1 MEEEDN
7 WEGEEDLAK
16 ELHQFKDM
24 VRAELA
30 TLSEDLKSFRDSR
43 REAELSIMTL
53 DQSIHDF
60 RKELDKGLRQI
71 DDNNERFAS
80 FATEM
85 TTISSTFD
93 EIYSDLRLKATQK
106 ELTVLEGR
114 FSFMCPMTTAQKLEY
129 DLQEK
134 ASEIALLELKQD
146 FNEFKTHVFEDF
158 SLKRELQDAVYRV
171 SHQALEALKPYAKEI
186 DCLNRF
192 KEAEANLKAQNK
204 AIMQEISVLTQ
215 AIADTNGNLEETQGD
230 VATKATIEELAQVNK
245 RFEGYS
251 SVQDLGKL
259 RKDVTILLRKCE
271 NRLEEFS
278 SAISGQEQVLARYDE
293 VLLDKASKLDLK
305 DVNNKIRAISK
316 HIDFEQKVEEMDDA
330 IKATAAI
337 CENHMQRLAA
347 VDKGLAEALAV
358 TRNVKSEKKDITFL
372 KEKVGNHTEML
383 DLKADKVDFVRMA
396 ERKAN
401 IDELRSSFQSI
412 DILHR
417 MVKATGVLLNHTLKS
432 LFHSKSTDSKGLDTI
447 RRDWLLKHAEIV
459 VNWANDFSPL
469 QPDQIVPEEV
479 RLPEPPSPM
488 NISPM
493 SAYAPTL
500 QVESPKFGGTHR
512 RLQTK
517 AIKLPS
523 IDTSF

>member
-1 MEEEDN
+1 MEVEEERSWD
-7 WEGEEDLAK
+7 GEEDLAK
-16 ELHQFKDM
+16 ELHRFKDT

-30 TLSEDLKSFRDSR
+30 VLSQDLKFFRDTR
-43 REAELSIMTL
+43 RDAELSVISL
-53 DQSIHDF
+53 DQSIRDF

-71 DDNNERFAS
+71 DDNNERFSS
-80 FATEM
+80 FAAEM
-85 TTISSTFD
+85 TKISSTFD

-134 ASEIALLELKQD
+134 ASELSVLELKQD
-146 FNEFKTHVFEDF
+146 FNEFKTRVFDEF
-158 SLKRELQDAVYRV
+158 SLKRELQDAVFRV
-171 SHQALEALKPYAKEI
+171 NCQNLEALKPYAKEN
-186 DCLNRF
+186 DCFRRF
-192 KEAEANLKAQNK
+192 KDAESSLNAKTK
-204 AIMQEISVLTQ
+204 AIMQEIALLT
-215 AIADTNGNLEETQGD
+215 DKLSTTNLILSETQEIT
-230 VATKATIEELAQVNK
+230 ATKATISELNSVNQ
-245 RFEGYS
+245 RFEGFS
-251 SVQDLGKL
+251 TVQDLSKL

-305 DVNNKIRAISK
+305 EANNKIRAISK
-316 HIDFEQKVEEMDDA
+316 HIDFEVKVEEMD
-330 IKATAAI
+330 AAI
-337 CENHMQRLAA
+337 RETAKMCEKHGQRLNS
-347 VDKGLAEALAV
+347 VDKGLAEALNV
-358 TRNVKSEKKDITFL
+358 TRNVKSEKKDISFL
-372 KEKVGNHTEML
+372 KEKVGTHAEVL
-383 DLKADKVDFVRMA
+383 DSKADKVDFARMS

-401 IDELRSSFQSI
+401 IEELRSALQAI
-412 DILHR
+412 DVLHR
-417 MVKATGVLLNHTLKS
+417 MVKATGVLLSHSLKS
-432 LFHSKSTDSKGLDTI
+432 LYRPQDSKGVDTT

-469 QPDQIVPEEV
+469 QPDQIDAEEV
-479 RLPEPPSPM
+479 RLPDPPSPM

-493 SAYAPTL
+493 SVYPPMQA
-500 QVESPKFGGTHR
+500 ESPKFGGTHR

>member
-1 MEEEDN
+1 MEGQEEQS

-16 ELHQFKDM
+16 ELHQFKDK

-30 TLSEDLKSFRDSR
+30 DLSQDLKFLRDTR
-43 REAELSIMTL
+43 REAELTITSL
-53 DQSIHDF
+53 DQSIRDF
-60 RKELDKGLRQI
+60 RKELDRGLRQI
-71 DDNNERFAS
+71 DDNNERFTS

-85 TTISSTFD
+85 TKISNTFD

-134 ASEIALLELKQD
+134 ASELSVLELKQD
-146 FNEFKTHVFEDF
+146 FNEFKTRAFEEF

-171 SHQALEALKPYAKEI
+171 NYQAVEALKPYAKEV
-186 DCLNRF
+186 DCSHRF
-192 KEAEANLKAQNK
+192 KDAEANLKAQTK
-204 AIMQEISVLTQ
+204 AIMQEIAVLTEK
-215 AIADTNGNLEETQGD
+215 ISTTNWTISEMQETME
-230 VATKATIEELAQVNK
+230 TKATISEVNTVNQ
-245 RFEGYS
+245 RFDGFS

-259 RKDVTILLRKCE
+259 RKEVTILLRKCE

-278 SAISGQEQVLARYDE
+278 SAIAGQEQVLARYDE
-293 VLLDKASKLDLK
+293 VLLEKASKLDLK
-305 DVNNKIRAISK
+305 DVNIKIRAISK
-316 HIDFEQKVEEMDDA
+316 HIDFEQKVEEMDAA
-330 IKATAAI
+330 IKETAQL
-337 CENHMQRLAA
+337 CENHAHRLNS
-347 VDKGLAEALAV
+347 VDKGLTEALGV
-358 TRNVKSEKKDITFL
+358 TRNVKSEKKDISVL
-372 KEKVGNHTEML
+372 KEKVGNHAEML
-383 DLKADKVDFVRMA
+383 DLKADKVDFAYMS

-401 IDELRSSFQSI
+401 IEEFHSSLQAI
-412 DILHR
+412 DVLHR
-417 MVKATGVLLNHTLKS
+417 MVKATSVLLSHSLKS
-432 LFHSKSTDSKGLDTI
+432 LYKSQDSKGLDTA

-469 QPDQIVPEEV
+469 QPDQLTAEEV
-479 RLPEPPSPM
+479 KLPDPPSPM

-493 SAYAPTL
+493 SVYVPI